1 MFSWRFKIEISI
13 IPPQM
18 DLSEKFWKTM
28 KMLGLGFDNPDPSI
42 RWIMIEFW
50 HFDKSDSFLAPETW
64 RCCEEPERVWQH
76 CWDKKSR
83 YNDSS
88 NKTTTTDNS
97 SPHQRQSHGPFYP
110 HLEIILGFRGKYQDH
125 ISPVFLCFS
134 SLPPG
139 PPPRDPARSGNDLRS
154 EMSEN
159 CHQHHLFSN
168 AHLPNQ
174 GLVK

>member
-110 HLEIILGFRGKYQDH
+110 HLQILIDLITCLPLFTQ
-125 ISPVFLCFS
+125 IFS
-134 SLPPG
+134 SFFTSCMSDTKGCALTDSAAEPPLEAAA
-139 PPPRDPARSGNDLRS
+139 DAAAEVVTRSW
-154 EMSEN
+154 
-159 CHQHHLFSN
+159 
-168 AHLPNQ
+168 
-174 GLVK
+174 